1 MKHYARKVITML
13 MVCVLAF
20 CTMIIPDTLEAKK
33 IQLAPE
39 AIAQQLLDSQNTLA
53 EAKFKSGGA
62 THTHQYI
69 VTQALNILRR
79 DKGACIL
86 HNLGNVSY
94 LKEYTDWPDKVGNET
109 DFATYQGHFYNPYTG
124 KNFAGSTSKT
134 ALARALNYL
143 DEAVIAYR
151 SGNIADAIMNL
162 GKGTH
167 YVSDLNE
174 PHHAANL
181 IAFNSNHSAFEKYV
195 DQNYNSFY
203 ISGNSLDASYYTDA
217 RSQTVT
223 KMLKDAAFYAYDLQY
238 MAQDESSYFEAANL
252 CVQHAITCVTQ
263 YLYRFG
269 YEVGIY
275 TR

>member
-1 MKHYARKVITML
+1 MKHYVKKVITML

-20 CTMIIPDTLEAKK
+20 CTMLTPDTLEAKK
-33 IQLAPE
+33 FTCNPE
-39 AIAQQLLDSQNTLA
+39 AIAQQLAKSQTTLA

-69 VTQALNILRR
+69 VTQALNILKR
-79 DKGACIL
+79 DKGSCIL
-86 HNLGNVSY
+86 HNSANTSS
-94 LKEYTDWPDKVGNET
+94 LKTYTDWPDKLGNET
-109 DFATYQGHFYNPYTG
+109 DFGTYQGHFYNPYTG

-151 SGNIADAIMNL
+151 EGNVAEAIMNL

-174 PHHAANL
+174 PHHASNL
-181 IAFNSNHSAFEKYV
+181 TALNSNHSAFEKYV
-195 DQNYNSFY
+195 DENRYSFY
-203 ISGNSLDASYYTDA
+203 ISGNTLDASYYTEA

-223 KMLKDAAFYAYDLQY
+223 QILRDGAFYAYDLQY
-238 MAQDESSYFEAANL
+238 MAQDEDTYFEAANL
-252 CVQHAITCVTQ
+252 CVQHAIINVTQ

-269 YEVGIY
+269 YEVEIY
-275 TR
+275 TK